1 MKVLVSACL
10 LGQRVRWNASH
21 KKAETLESWALSNGI
36 ELIPVCPEN
45 ELFGTPRPPIRL
57 AHIENETKAVM
68 KGRDVLSLLDEKCIE
83 IQAAHPEAVGFIG
96 ISRSPTCGISV
107 GVKNLGRT
115 IKGSMHKTT
124 SLPTVEYNQLK
135 NENSRQQFLRR
146 LHKSHEYICSRQES
160 STSG

>member
-10 LGQRVRWNASH
+10 LGQRVRWNSSH

-45 ELFGTPRPPIRL
+45 DLFGTPRPPIRL
-57 AHIENETKAVM
+57 AHIANETKAIM
-68 KGRDVLSLLDEKCIE
+68 KGKDVLSLLDTKCIE

-135 NENSRQQFLRR
+135 NEISRQQFLRR
-146 LHKSHEYICSRQES
+146 LHKSHEHICIRQGSGIS
-160 STSG
+160 S

>member
-10 LGQRVRWNASH
+10 LGQKVRWNGAH
-21 KKAETLESWALSNGI
+21 KKAETLESWALSNSI
-36 ELIPVCPEN
+36 ELIPVCPEHD
-45 ELFGTPRPPIRL
+45 LFGTPRAPIRL
-57 AHIENETKAVM
+57 IHINDETRAIM
-68 KGRDVLSLLDEKCIE
+68 KGENVLKSLDTKCIE

-96 ISRSPTCGISV
+96 ISRSPTCGISA

-135 NENSRQQFLRR
+135 SENSRQQFLRR
-146 LHKSHEYICSRQES
+146 LQKSHEYICTRQGS
-160 STSG
+160 NTCS

>member
-1 MKVLVSACL
+1 LKVLVSACL

-36 ELIPVCPEN
+36 ELIPVCPEHA
-45 ELFGTPRPPIRL
+45 LFGTPRAPIRL
-57 AHIENETKAVM
+57 AYIENETKAIM
-68 KGRDVLSLLDEKCIE
+68 KGNDVLSLLDEKCTE

-135 NENSRQQFLRR
+135 KESSRQQFLRR
-146 LHKSHEYICSRQES
+146 LQKSYEYICTRQRSEIS
-160 STSG
+160 S

>member
-10 LGQRVRWNASH
+10 LGQRVRWNSSH

-36 ELIPVCPEN
+36 KLIPVCPEN
-45 ELFGTPRPPIRL
+45 ELFGTPRAPIRL
-57 AHIENETKAVM
+57 THIQGETKAMM
-68 KGRDVLSLLDEKCIE
+68 KGKNVMSLLDEKSAE

-135 NENSRQQFLRR
+135 SKNCREQFLRR
-146 LHKSHEYICSRQES
+146 LIKSHEHICTGQRPD
-160 STSG
+160 SGS

>member
-10 LGQRVRWNASH
+10 LGQRVRWNSAH
-21 KKAETLESWALSNGI
+21 KKAESLERWAQSNGL
-36 ELIPVCPEN
+36 ELIPVCPEH
-45 ELFGTPRPPIRL
+45 ELFGTPRAPIRL
-57 AHIENETKAVM
+57 IHIEDATKAMMKKIDVM
-68 KGRDVLSLLDEKCIE
+68 EMLDAKCLE

-135 NENSRQQFLRR
+135 NENCRQQFLRR
-146 LHKSHEYICSRQES
+146 LKKSHEHICSRRKS
-160 STSG
+160 RTGG

>member
-10 LGQRVRWNASH
+10 LGQKVRWNASH
-21 KKAETLESWALSNGI
+21 KKAETLEEWALKNGL
-36 ELIPVCPEN
+36 ELIPICPEN

-57 AHIENETKAVM
+57 SDVDGQTRAIM
-68 KGRDVLSLLDEKCIE
+68 KGEDVMDLLDTKCVE

-135 NENSRQQFLRR
+135 SKNCREQFLRR
-146 LHKSHEYICSRQES
+146 LNKSYEHICTGQRSD
-160 STSG
+160 SGS